1 MKPVFVETSN
11 VARFH
16 EAIDALDARGAE
28 EACLMVVDGKPGL
41 GKTFA
46 LQHWVAQTRSIYLR
60 AAAEWTPMW
69 FTADLLNAMKITP
82 ERGFQGRFRQ
92 IADELMNRSAR
103 AMLDGEPFTVV
114 IDEVDH
120 FIRKP
125 TVMETVR
132 DFSDG
137 TGVPFIL
144 VGMGKI
150 RSGLARYGQISSRVG
165 QYVEF
170 EEATLED
177 VALFVEKK
185 CEVPVADCLVRFLH
199 TASNGYNREIKEG
212 LAAIERYAKRQ
223 GGRDFDAQPVSLA
236 DLAGKV
242 ILNNRADGR
251 AVYVPETVL

>member
-1 MKPVFVETSN
+1 MRPVFVETSN

-60 AAAEWTPMW
+60 ATAEWTTMW
-69 FTADLLNAMKITP
+69 FTEDLLNAMKITP
-82 ERGFQGRFRQ
+82 ERAFRARFRQ
-92 IADELMNRSAR
+92 ISAELMSRSAR
-103 AMLDGEPFTVV
+103 ATMDQVPFTIV

-125 TVMETVR
+125 SVMETVR

-137 TGVPFIL
+137 TNVPFIL

-150 RSGLARYGQISSRVG
+150 RSGLTRYGQISSRVG

-170 EEATLED
+170 DEATLDD
-177 VALFVEKK
+177 VTLFVREK
-185 CEVPVADCLVRFLH
+185 CDVPVADCMVRFLH

-212 LAAIERYAKRQ
+212 LASIERYAKRQ
-223 GGRDFDAQPVSLA
+223 GRRDFEAEPVRLA
-236 DLAGKV
+236 DLAGTQL
-242 ILNNRADGR
+242 LNSRVGGQ
-251 AVYVPETVL
+251 AVTVPEVAL